1 MMHRKGGVLTPGR
14 FVARLFC
21 IPKLHRAAARS
32 PVHLTTPPESFFLP
46 LRRKRGYPPPPPLRP
61 VVVDLSLPLLASQPQ
76 LVTRIVCTS
85 LLLPPS
91 LLCDRFFS
99 APSAASQ
106 MTDTWL
112 RGRAA
117 DGWPF
122 GRVGEKV
129 CFRRREPVSPSRAT
143 QCERSSHRSS
153 PPLFSS
159 VKALSVVK
167 DDKLITLVH
176 ITISMP

>member
-1 MMHRKGGVLTPGR
+1 MKSTGGSHTLMHRKGGVLTPGR

-32 PVHLTTPPESFFLP
+32 LVHLTTPPESFFLP

-99 APSAASQ
+99 VPSAASQ

-117 DGWPF
+117 DGWPAALVKKF
-122 GRVGEKV
+122 VLGV
-129 CFRRREPVSPSRAT
+129 VSP
-143 QCERSSHRSS
+143 C
-153 PPLFSS
+153 PPLVRPNVRGAPIDQAHLSS
-159 VKALSVVK
+159 LQ
-167 DDKLITLVH
+167 
-176 ITISMP
+176 